1 MVQSLQYA
9 SAGQQPLAPAA
20 QHTSMEFGGHA
31 VLNVAATSVA
41 QAVEHVKW
49 CSWRLMYADG

>member
-1 MVQSLQYA
+1 VNGAVLQYA

-20 QHTSMEFGGHA
+20 EHVEFGGHA
-31 VLNVAATSVA
+31 VLNVAATSAA

-49 CSWRLMYADG
+49 CSWRLLYADG

>member
-9 SAGQQPLAPAA
+9 SAGQQMLAPAA
-20 QHTSMEFGGHA
+20 QHMEFGGHA
-31 VLNVAATSVA
+31 VLNVAATSAA